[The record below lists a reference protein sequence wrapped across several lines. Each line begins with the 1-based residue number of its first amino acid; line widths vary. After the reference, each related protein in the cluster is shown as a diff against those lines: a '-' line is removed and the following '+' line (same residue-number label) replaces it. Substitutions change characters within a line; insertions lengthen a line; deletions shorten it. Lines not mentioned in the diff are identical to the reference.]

1 MAYVTKKQLK
11 AYLDITSASDDS
23 LLKDL
28 IDRAQSIIEGYT
40 HRVFEV
46 SSATARYLDAIED
59 VEGVYLYLNDDLCTI
74 DEVKTDADGDND
86 TLTEDTHFI
95 TDPRYETPYHR
106 LKMLSN
112 HSYTW
117 TYTTD
122 PEMGIKVTGK
132 WGYSASP
139 SNQMVQITLRMAS
152 YFYRQKDAQVFD
164 TVAMPEAGVIMLP
177 QGIPADVKVY
187 LDGLIRR

>member
-1 MAYVTKKQLK
+1 MAYVTVKQLK
-11 AYLDITSASDDS
+11 AYLDISSASDDD
-23 LLKDL
+23 LLEDL
-28 IDRAQSIIEGYT
+28 IDRTQSIIEGYT
-40 HRVFEV
+40 HRVFQV
-46 SSATARYLDAIED
+46 ASATARYFDAIED

-74 DEVKTDADGDND
+74 DSVITDADGVE
-86 TLTEDTHFI
+86 TALTEDTHYI
-95 TDPRYETPYHR
+95 TDPRDKTPYHR
-106 LKMLSN
+106 LKMLSS

-139 SNQMVQITLRMAS
+139 SNKMIQMTLRMAA

-164 TVAMPEAGVIMLP
+164 TVAMPEAGVIMIP
-177 QGIPADVKVY
+177 QGMPADVKIY